1 MTEEQLKKAAI
12 LYCERS
18 GFDPYETKKDPS
30 TGQDIVRLDM
40 AIRMVASHLVI
51 ESCIQDALTGDPQ

>member
-18 GFDPYETKKDPS
+18 GFDPYETKQDPS
-30 TGQDIVRLDM
+30 TGQDVMRLDM
-40 AIRMVASHLVI
+40 AIRMIASHLVI
-51 ESCIQDALTGDPQ
+51 TACIQDVALEELQ

>member
-30 TGQDIVRLDM
+30 TGQDVMRLDM

-51 ESCIQDALTGDPQ
+51 TACIQDVVMGELQ